1 MTYPTK
7 RIIIFEEY
15 HKKGGNDM
23 EATRMKPR
31 KTEPEYAMLAIHK
44 DLHKEVKAFCAAK
57 GYTMISLVEAL
68 LKSYMSQNNRER

>member
-15 HKKGGNDM
+15 TKGGNNM
-23 EATRMKPR
+23 EATRTKPR
-31 KTEPEYAMLAIHK
+31 KSEPEYAMLAIHK
-44 DLHKEVKAFCAAK
+44 DLHKEVKAFCAAN

-68 LKSYMSQNNRER
+68 LKSYMSQHNRER